1 MVVRGGEV
9 AVIVPVKR
17 GASGERV
24 LGLPKGHVD
33 PGETVEQAAIREVSE
48 ETGVRARLID
58 ALGEVDYSYERRGRR
73 VPKRVAFY
81 LFEYVSGTVADHDEE
96 IEEAMWIAL
105 DRAAQVL
112 TYATEREIVRRAL
125 SRLSKDL

>member
-1 MVVRGGEV
+1 M
-9 AVIVPVKR
+9 IVPVKR

-24 LGLPKGHVD
+24 LGLPKGHID